1 MFIHTEQGNKS
12 YYDTEYSNLMSSC
25 IPLVYNEKR
34 TRHHLG
40 HKVAAENKISKYSY
54 INQIFLP

>member
-1 MFIHTEQGNKS
+1 MTQNIQ
-12 YYDTEYSNLMSSC
+12 NLMSIC